1 MDASM
6 YQDKEAKVGSYSF
19 GDALLIDTGPEAALS
34 APSWVARVTSVCL
47 KCHFAGYR
55 GVGDNP
61 CRLQRGW
68 VTTWLSTQAQAHAHT
83 LRVACCRY

>member
-1 MDASM
+1 MYYAWCFFMDASM

-55 GVGDNP
+55 GVGDTLAGY
-61 CRLQRGW
+61 RGVGLQHG
-68 VTTWLSTQAQAHAHT
+68 
-83 LRVACCRY
+83 